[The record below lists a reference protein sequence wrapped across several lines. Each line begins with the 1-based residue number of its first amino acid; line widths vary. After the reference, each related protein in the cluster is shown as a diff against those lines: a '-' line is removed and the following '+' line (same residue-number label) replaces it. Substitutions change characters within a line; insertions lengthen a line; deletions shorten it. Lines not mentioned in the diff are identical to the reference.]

1 MCKQNEKN
9 TNDILL
15 KNWNFY
21 QNNINLRKISEESLN
36 NVTITTNDTILV
48 WSKLR
53 GLLFVAAL
61 NKITINYKRNNFTGE
76 SYRARV
82 IFIFIEN

>member
-21 QNNINLRKISEESLN
+21 QNNIDLRKISEESLN

-48 WSKLR
+48 
-53 GLLFVAAL
+53 
-61 NKITINYKRNNFTGE
+61 
-76 SYRARV
+76 
-82 IFIFIEN
+82 